1 MATHRA
7 LAAASGAS
15 SPRSRATDSGTHATL
30 QVMTSREHAS
40 RIAAEYLNS
49 RRKFEHEAE
58 QEGVLN
64 YLGGNDNFI
73 GRIGE
78 FLAMRYLEEFHGLIP
93 SEARRKKDEEK
104 TNESRPAVDLRV
116 GKEWWSV
123 KCVTDESASG
133 KTSPYH
139 VYNHPDKGWIWPPLI
154 IVRLHYIQKG
164 ENPFEPWAECLAY
177 PQGLEAATGE
187 LGKAEFEA
195 SKSLATRQ
203 RFNKMGPPV
212 NGLTHYHRFEFV

>member
-1 MATHRA
+1 
-7 LAAASGAS
+7 
-15 SPRSRATDSGTHATL
+15 
-30 QVMTSREHAS
+30 MTSRDHAS
-40 RIAAEYLNS
+40 KIASEYLKA
-49 RRKFEHEAE
+49 RRKFEYEAE
-58 QEGVLN
+58 QDVVKK

-78 FLAMRYLEEFHGLIP
+78 FLAMRYLEEFHGLVP
-93 SEARRKKDEEK
+93 SEARSEQNNNK

-116 GKEWWSV
+116 GEEWWSV

-139 VYNHPDKGWIWPPLI
+139 AYNHPLRGWIWPPLI
-154 IVRLHYIQKG
+154 IVRLHYILKG
-164 ENPFEPWAECLAY
+164 ENQTDPWAECLAY

-187 LGKAEFEA
+187 LGKAEFAE
-195 SKSLATRQ
+195 SKSLTTRH

-212 NGLTHYHRFEFV
+212 NGLTHYHRLEFFRTLDSLI